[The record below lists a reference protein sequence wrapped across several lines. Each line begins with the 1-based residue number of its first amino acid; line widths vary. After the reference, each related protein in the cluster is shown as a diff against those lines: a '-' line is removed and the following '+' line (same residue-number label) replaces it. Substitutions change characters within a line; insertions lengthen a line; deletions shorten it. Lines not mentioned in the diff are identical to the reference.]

1 MPTSRSNQDWLRAL
15 SEQPSE
21 AQSDALRDLHE
32 FLVRAVLVYLLEHRG
47 DLSGWSRADVRRL
60 AEDLSQETL
69 LEVRNSLASFRGESK
84 FTTWACRIV
93 INRAASE
100 LRRHR
105 YRNVSLD
112 ALREEAAGV
121 LKALLAEREAASQ
134 VDPEQ
139 LVERRRYLDLLRGI
153 IEKDL
158 NDRQRQAII
167 GVHWEGLSMDDMAT
181 KLGLTRNA
189 LYKLLHDAR
198 KRIKARLLAQ
208 HLTEGDILAAFE
220 D

>member
-1 MPTSRSNQDWLRAL
+1 
-15 SEQPSE
+15 
-21 AQSDALRDLHE
+21 
-32 FLVRAVLVYLLEHRG
+32 VYLSQHRS

-60 AEDLSQETL
+60 AEDLAQETL
-69 LEVRNSLASFRGESK
+69 LEIRHSLSGFRGESR
-84 FTTWACRIV
+84 FTTWACRFV

-100 LRRHR
+100 LRRQR

-112 ALREEAAGV
+112 ALREEPSGA
-121 LKALLAEREAASQ
+121 LKALLAEREAAGQ
-134 VDPEQ
+134 VDPEH
-139 LVERRRYLDLLRGI
+139 LAERRRYLDLLRGI

-158 NDRQRQAII
+158 NDRQRLAII
-167 GVHWEGLSMDDMAT
+167 GVHWEGLPMDDMAVR
-181 KLGLTRNA
+181 LGLTRNA

-198 KRIKARLLAQ
+198 KRIKARLLAH